1 MKRGK
6 MKKNNGTVKVFVLMA
21 LFAITTFA
29 GEKEVT
35 DVVNQYLTATKGKEV
50 KAIDKIVSE
59 NADFIRINNIINK
72 RENHN
77 KSDFLDIVKSGKFY
91 SWSSTTNV
99 KLVDQQETIAVAY
112 IEYESKKLVQ
122 NEYITLV
129 LSDGNWEIVNSV
141 CSLSKK

>member
-1 MKRGK
+1 
-6 MKKNNGTVKVFVLMA
+6 MKKNNRTVTVFVLMA

-35 DVVNQYLTATKGKEV
+35 DVVNQYLMAAKGKEV

-59 NADFIRINNIINK
+59 SADFISINNIINK
-72 RENHN
+72 RENYN
-77 KSDFLDIVKSGKFY
+77 KSDFLDIVKSGKFG
-91 SWSSTTNV
+91 SWTSTTNV

-112 IEYESKKLVQ
+112 IKYECKKLVQ
-122 NEYITLV
+122 KEYITLV

-141 CSLSKK
+141 YSLSKK

>member
-1 MKRGK
+1 MR
-6 MKKNNGTVKVFVLMA
+6 KNNGTVKVFALMA

-35 DVVNQYLTATKGKEV
+35 DVVNQYLTAAKGKEV
-50 KAIDKIVSE
+50 NAIDKIVSE
-59 NADFIRINNIINK
+59 SADFISINNIINK

-77 KSDFLDIVKSGKFY
+77 KSEFLDIVKSGKFG
-91 SWSSTTNV
+91 SWTNTTNV

-141 CSLSKK
+141 YSLSKK

>member
-1 MKRGK
+1 
-6 MKKNNGTVKVFVLMA
+6 MKKNNLTVKIFVLLA

-35 DVVNQYLTATKGKEV
+35 DVVNQYLTTAKGKEV

-59 NADFIRINNIINK
+59 NADFIKINNIINK

-77 KSDFLDIVKSGKFY
+77 KSDFLDIVKSGTFCNWA
-91 SWSSTTNV
+91 SATNV
-99 KLVDQQETIAVAY
+99 KLVDEQENIAVAY
-112 IEYESKKLVQ
+112 VEYESEKLVQ

-129 LSDGNWEIVNSV
+129 LTDGNWEIVNSV